1 MVCQWYHQPNTCS
14 YMCKADDI
22 TLCACAARQSWNQT
36 DADAVPVYGDQHCC
50 YEDSDSLP
58 GHSSLSSPSG
68 PSSSAGRS
76 SGSHQGRKQEGREQ
90 RSMSHWTT
98 EHWISINS
106 RIWQQ
111 GGVGS
116 QTASASFVKN
126 THNYQNETINNTFI
140 YFKMFVRSQSES
152 FNKFRKFGAKLAQE
166 FSKFSMTTF

>member
-1 MVCQWYHQPNTCS
+1 MHCNLTCELTLR
-14 YMCKADDI
+14 CVGRAD
-22 TLCACAARQSWNQT
+22 LEARMARSGT
-36 DADAVPVYGDQHCC
+36 RCSCRGDKTDAVPVSGDQHCC
-50 YEDSDSLP
+50 YEDSSP

-76 SGSHQGRKQEGREQ
+76 SGSHQGRKGGIGSKDQ
-90 RSMSHWTT
+90 WVT
-98 EHWISINS
+98 ERHWISINS
-106 RIWQQ
+106 IIWQQ

-116 QTASASFVKN
+116 QTPSASFVKN

-152 FNKFRKFGAKLAQE
+152 FKKFRKFGAKLAQE

>member
-1 MVCQWYHQPNTCS
+1 MQLHVQGWRYHAVCVC
-14 YMCKADDI
+14 CKTKLRPDRCGCCAGVWGS
-22 TLCACAARQSWNQT
+22 TLLLRGQRQLTWTLLSELSKWALVISRSLIRQS
-36 DADAVPVYGDQHCC
+36 
-50 YEDSDSLP
+50 P
-58 GHSSLSSPSG
+58 G
-68 PSSSAGRS
+68 
-76 SGSHQGRKQEGREQ
+76 QEQ
-90 RSMSHWTT
+90 RPMSHWTT